1 MQYLIED
8 KLSKIKYS
16 YLLLIILILD
26 IFKTTRSKGISMGI
40 DYKLLRAL
48 SSVINKQSFESAA
61 LELNISQSAVSQRIK
76 LLEEFVG
83 HPVLIRSKPIE
94 LTEIGQ
100 LLINHYKQVE
110 LLEREL
116 MPSIKAESSLSAV
129 KLSLSVNAD
138 SLSIWFIE
146 ALAPL
151 LKSYSVELDIHVLD
165 ENRTTQKL
173 KSGEAF
179 GALSTHSHP
188 APGYKTEYVGDL
200 NYILVASPSYQ
211 EQYFKHGVNKRT
223 LKNATGIAY
232 DQLDNMH
239 ISFIEQ
245 QFGLLGHE
253 YPRHHVR
260 SSEAFVDLAKSGVA
274 YTLVP
279 ELQIKTELNKGQL
292 VNLLP
297 DTQLVSHLYWHSWVL
312 SKGVF
317 KQASNLIIEYANKH
331 LPQSQPV

>member
-1 MQYLIED
+1 MN
-8 KLSKIKYS
+8 
-16 YLLLIILILD
+16 
-26 IFKTTRSKGISMGI
+26 I
-40 DYKLLRAL
+40 DYKLLKAL
-48 SSVINKQSFESAA
+48 SAVIATQSFEAA
-61 LELNISQSAVSQRIK
+61 SFSLNISQSAVSQRIK

-116 MPSIKAESSLSAV
+116 IPSIQADNPQSSV
-129 KLSLSVNAD
+129 RLSLSVNAD
-138 SLSIWFIE
+138 SLSIWFIQ
-146 ALAPL
+146 ALSPL
-151 LKSYSVELDIHVLD
+151 LRTESVELDIHVLD

-179 GALSTHSHP
+179 GALSTTSHP

-200 NYILVASPSYQ
+200 NYILVASPDYQ
-211 EQYFKHGVNKRT
+211 TKYFTNGVTKSSLRT
-223 LKNATGIAY
+223 ATGISY
-232 DQLDNMH
+232 DQMDSMH
-239 ISFIEQ
+239 IDFIQ
-245 QFGLLGHE
+245 QNFGLFSHE

-260 SSEAFVDLAKSGVA
+260 SSESFVDLAKCGVA
-274 YTLVP
+274 YTLLP
-279 ELQIKTELNKGQL
+279 ELQIQSELNSGEL

-297 DTQLVSHLYWHSWVL
+297 NRQLTTHLYWHSWVL

-317 KQASNLIIEYANKH
+317 KQASEMILDFAKRN
-331 LPQSQPV
+331 LPQTL

>member
-1 MQYLIED
+1 
-8 KLSKIKYS
+8 
-16 YLLLIILILD
+16 
-26 IFKTTRSKGISMGI
+26 MGI

-48 SSVINKQSFESAA
+48 SSVISKQSFEAAA
-61 LELNISQSAVSQRIK
+61 LDLNISQSAVSQRIK
-76 LLEEFVG
+76 QLEEFVG
-83 HPVLIRSKPIE
+83 HPVMIRSKPIE

-110 LLEREL
+110 LLERDL
-116 MPSIKAESSLSAV
+116 MPSIQAESSLSAV

-151 LKSYSVELDIHVLD
+151 LRDESVELDIHVLD

-179 GALSTHSHP
+179 GALSTTSHP
-188 APGYKTEYVGDL
+188 APGYKAEYVGDL
-200 NYILVASPSYQ
+200 HYILVASPEYQ
-211 EQYFKHGVNKRT
+211 AKYFKNGVNKESLMT
-223 LKNATGIAY
+223 ATGISY
-232 DQLDNMH
+232 DQMDSMH
-239 ISFIEQ
+239 IDFIHQ
-245 QFGLLGHE
+245 HFGLQSRE

-260 SSEAFVDLAKSGVA
+260 SSESFVDLAKCGVA
-274 YTLVP
+274 YTLLP
-279 ELQIKTELNKGQL
+279 KLQIQSELNSGLL

-297 DTQLVSHLYWHSWVL
+297 EIQLVTHLYWHSWVL

-317 KQASNLIIEYANKH
+317 RQASRLIIDYANKN
-331 LPQSQPV
+331 LPQTI